1 MDKEKVSYN
10 LFYCFRKAVR
20 VCKLF
25 ILTFLHFHY
34 VHFKL
39 FGTRFFYSQKENTRG
54 KHSIAKGKVK
64 GDKPFDSMN
73 GIAANLLLHLT
84 SSMRFEGSLNG
95 I

>member
-10 LFYCFRKAVR
+10 LFHCFRKAVR

-25 ILTFLHFHY
+25 ILVFVHFHY

-54 KHSIAKGKVK
+54 KHSISKGKVK

>member
-10 LFYCFRKAVR
+10 LFHCFRKAVR

-25 ILTFLHFHY
+25 ILAFVHFHY
-34 VHFKL
+34 VHVKL
-39 FGTRFFYSQKENTRG
+39 FYSQKENTRG

-64 GDKPFDSMN
+64 GGKPFDSMN